1 MKSLKAL
8 FWMMF
13 VFAILFPKTVS
24 AHPPKEIRL
33 DLRPGGELV
42 VYAAH
47 TVDDPQKHYI
57 YRITVYAN
65 NDILV
70 TREYKSQNGMD
81 GLTVTFSVGT
91 LPSGTNLKAEAFCV
105 IMGSAA
111 GSMTVP

>member
-13 VFAILFPKTVS
+13 VFAIFFPGMAF
-24 AHPPKEIRL
+24 AHPPREVRL

-65 NDILV
+65 NNIV
-70 TREYKSQNGMD
+70 ATRDYKSQNGMD
-81 GLTVTFSVGT
+81 GLTDAFAVGD

-105 IMGSAA
+105 IMGSAT
-111 GSMTVP
+111 GTVVVP